1 MLRSDVIFSTPGPLA
16 RVAPKARQASY
27 SRFSGRGV
35 ALKAV
40 ASSRKLTA
48 TLDSGEF
55 FFPGLVGTWWP
66 LWLCVVRLFIRG
78 VMIIGYEDLG
88 K

>member
-1 MLRSDVIFSTPGPLA
+1 M
-16 RVAPKARQASY
+16 
-27 SRFSGRGV
+27 GV

-55 FFPGLVGTWWP
+55 FSRLGRHLVAS
-66 LWLCVVRLFIRG
+66 LVVRGSFVHPGRDDYR
-78 VMIIGYEDLG
+78 V
-88 K
+88 